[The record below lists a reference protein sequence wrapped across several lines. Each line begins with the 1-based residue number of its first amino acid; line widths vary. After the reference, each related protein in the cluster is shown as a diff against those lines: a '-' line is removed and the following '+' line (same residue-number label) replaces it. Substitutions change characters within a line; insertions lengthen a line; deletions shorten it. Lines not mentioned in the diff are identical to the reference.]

1 MDTARTTG
9 VTFLCSVDVEMRGS
23 LVVIMVPEDVVKL
36 AVRDGQH
43 THDVLKW
50 WIGYRGAYECQVG
63 IQILDSIVGG

>member
-23 LVVIMVPEDVVKL
+23 LVVIMVPEDVVRL

-43 THDVLKW
+43 THDVD
-50 WIGYRGAYECQVG
+50 WIQGS
-63 IQILDSIVGG
+63 L